1 MVFLSFERMT
11 LRRTTAAARDIGGR
25 YSRYLSHRRRLDRLQ
40 NMTTPTDRPP
50 GDSAEQQGDA
60 ADLRP
65 LLFAI
70 AYRMLGSVTDAEDIV
85 QGTYLRYLDYL
96 QQGHQV
102 ESPRS
107 MLTTIATR
115 LAIDHLRSARVQREK
130 YLGPWLPEPL
140 ITSTVPDAADA
151 AVVSDSV
158 SMAFLLLLET
168 LSPVERAVF
177 LLREV
182 FAYDYSDIARIV
194 DKSPAN
200 CRQLLNRA
208 RRHIAAGRRRF
219 DADAARRDQLAD
231 RFFAAAQ
238 NGELDDLVQWL
249 ADDVSFSGDGGGIGR
264 GLPRPI
270 FGRNRVHRALAAI
283 MGAYRSLGVRLQRS
297 QINGQPGVLAFDP
310 DGALINVLTLDIYGG
325 SICTIRSVINP
336 DKLKHLGFALSP
348 LALALPQR
356 RGGSRARLR
365 RRPAGIQPEPGWR

>member
-1 MVFLSFERMT
+1 
-11 LRRTTAAARDIGGR
+11 
-25 YSRYLSHRRRLDRLQ
+25 
-40 NMTTPTDRPP
+40 MTTPPTDRPP
-50 GDSAEQQGDA
+50 GEGAEQPGDA
-60 ADLRP
+60 TDLRP

-96 QQGHQV
+96 QQGHHV

-115 LAIDHLRSARVQREK
+115 LAIDHLRSARAQREK
-130 YLGPWLPEPL
+130 YMGPWLPEPL
-140 ITSTVPDAADA
+140 ITSTVPDAADV
-151 AVVSDSV
+151 AVMSDSV

-182 FAYDYSDIARIV
+182 FAYDYADIARIV
-194 DKSPAN
+194 DKTPAN

-208 RRHIAAGRRRF
+208 RRHVAAGRRRF
-219 DADAARRDQLAD
+219 DADATRSDQLAD

-238 NGELDDLVQWL
+238 NGDLDDLVEWL
-249 ADDVSFSGDGGGIGR
+249 ADDVSFYGDGGGIGR

-270 FGRNRVHRALAAI
+270 FGRNRVHRVLAAI
-283 MGAYRSLGVRLQRS
+283 MGAYHSLGVRLQHS

-336 DKLKHLGFALSP
+336 HKLQHLGFALSP
-348 LALALPQR
+348 LAR
-356 RGGSRARLR
+356 REPVTRHAPTGKHRAH
-365 RRPAGIQPEPGWR
+365 G

>member
-1 MVFLSFERMT
+1 
-11 LRRTTAAARDIGGR
+11 
-25 YSRYLSHRRRLDRLQ
+25 
-40 NMTTPTDRPP
+40 MTTPPPDPPP
-50 GDSAEQQGDA
+50 GDGPEQHGDPTA
-60 ADLRP
+60 LRP

-96 QQGHQV
+96 QQGHRV

-115 LAIDHLRSARVQREK
+115 LAIDQLRSARVQREK
-130 YLGPWLPEPL
+130 YMGPWLPEPL
-140 ITSTVPDAADA
+140 ITPAVPDTADL
-151 AVVSDSV
+151 AVMSDSL

-182 FAYDYSDIARIV
+182 FAYDYGDIAHIV
-194 DKSPAN
+194 DKTPDN

-219 DADAARRDQLAD
+219 DADATRRDQLAD
-231 RFFAAAQ
+231 RFFAAAE
-238 NGELDDLVQWL
+238 NGDLDDLVQWL
-249 ADDVSFSGDGGGIGR
+249 ADDVSFYGDGGGVGR

-270 FGRNRVHRALAAI
+270 FGRYRVHRVLAAI
-283 MGAYRSLGVRLQRS
+283 MGAYRSLGVRLQHA

-336 DKLKHLGFALSP
+336 HKLKHLGFALSP
-348 LALALPQR
+348 LACRDPVTH
-356 RGGSRARLR
+356 RAPTETHR
-365 RRPAGIQPEPGWR
+365 AHE